1 VTDITPRNSSL
12 SCRTQVVGSRCRRT
26 RSTPTLQ
33 RCSLLDHLIDGTAD
47 PPSTTN
53 ASTADRKGATTTAG
67 ASGERQ
73 NEATSFWHLGNLL
86 TELFRHALE
95 KSNAVESNPLVP
107 PRNGSAGGGGEGES
121 DHDSGVRAPTQLA
134 TVALGESISWGN
146 GTMYNPARPSD
157 PEVRPW

>member
-1 VTDITPRNSSL
+1 M
-12 SCRTQVVGSRCRRT
+12 
-26 RSTPTLQ
+26 STNEIHPDLAA
-33 RCSLLDHLIDGTAD
+33 LFAAGDAVLPDHLIDGTAD

-53 ASTADRKGATTTAG
+53 ASPADRKGATTTAG